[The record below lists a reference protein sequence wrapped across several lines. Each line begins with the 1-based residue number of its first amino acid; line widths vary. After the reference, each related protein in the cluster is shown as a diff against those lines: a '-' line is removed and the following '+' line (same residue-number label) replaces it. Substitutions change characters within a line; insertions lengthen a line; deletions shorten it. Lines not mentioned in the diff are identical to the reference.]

1 MTASAPWKPE
11 ETRTLQRLWDYGW
24 SGVTAIAAAT
34 GRSHHSVWTKAS
46 KLGYRLKYAYG
57 HWMPEDEAVLSM
69 LWNDAKKS
77 ANEIAA
83 IMGKSRNSIIGK
95 ARRMGLDARTS
106 PIKIRPG
113 NRAGRPKKD
122 VAAHRRRAAIVG
134 DNVHFLDLGK
144 GQCRFPMW
152 GNDEAPS
159 HIYCGCDTE
168 GHRNYCPD
176 HKALVIRKTIS
187 AEDLAKQD
195 EARRNSHAR
204 QKFVFG

>member
-1 MTASAPWKPE
+1 MTASAPWKLE
-11 ETRTLQRLWDYGW
+11 DTRILQRLWNYGW

-34 GRSHHSVWTKAS
+34 GRSNSGVLTKAS
-46 KLGYRLKYAYG
+46 KFGYRLRHDKAE
-57 HWMPEDEAVLSM
+57 WSEDDEKALIY
-69 LWNDAKKS
+69 LWNDAKKT
-77 ANEIAA
+77 ANEISE
-83 IMGKSRNSIIGK
+83 ILGKSRNSIIGK

-106 PIKIRPG
+106 PIKIKPG

-122 VAAHRRRAAIVG
+122 AAEKRRRAAIVG

-168 GHRNYCPD
+168 GHSNYCPD
-176 HKALVIRKTIS
+176 HKRLVIRKTIS

>member
-1 MTASAPWKPE
+1 MNRHANWTPDEVTALRRHWN
-11 ETRTLQRLWDYGW
+11 YNW
-24 SGVTAIAAAT
+24 SGVIATANST
-34 GRSHHSVWTKAS
+34 GRSQFAVWSKAS
-46 KLGYRLKYAYG
+46 ALGYRIKYSWG
-57 HWMPEDEAVLSM
+57 HWTPEDEEALKT
-69 LWNDAKKS
+69 LWNEAKKT
-77 ANEIAA
+77 ANEIAG

-95 ARRMGLDARTS
+95 ARRMGLSARTS
-106 PIKIRPG
+106 PIKIKPG

-122 VAAHRRRAAIVG
+122 AAARRRAAIVG

-168 GHRNYCPD
+168 GHSNYCPD
-176 HKALVIRKTIS
+176 HKRLVIRKTIS
-187 AEDLAKQD
+187 AEDLAKRE
-195 EARRNSHAR
+195 EARVNSHKR

>member
-1 MTASAPWKPE
+1 MTASSPWKSE
-11 ETRTLQRLWDYGW
+11 ETRTLQRLWNYGW

-34 GRSHHSVWTKAS
+34 GRSHHAVWTKAS

-57 HWMPEDEAVLSM
+57 NWTPEDEAALAM
-69 LWNDAKKS
+69 LWNDTKKT
-77 ANEIAA
+77 ANEIAT
-83 IMGKSRNSIIGK
+83 IMGKSRNSVIGK
-95 ARRMGLDARTS
+95 ARRMGLDARSS
-106 PIKIRPG
+106 PIKA
-113 NRAGRPKKD
+113 NPKTGKRKPKP
-122 VAAHRRRAAIVG
+122 VPRYRRRSEIVG
-134 DNVHFLDLGK
+134 KQVHFLDLGK
-144 GQCRFPMW
+144 NQCRFPMW

-168 GHRNYCPD
+168 GHSNYCPD
-176 HKALVIRKTIS
+176 HRALVIRKTIS